1 MFEEFSNFIQSE
13 FEMSIMEE
21 QLFFFLGLQIKQYEN
36 GIFIYQEIYIKDLL
50 KNTK

>member
-1 MFEEFSNFIQSE
+1 MCEEFSNFIQSE

-21 QLFFFLGLQIKQYEN
+21 HLFLLGLQIKQYEN